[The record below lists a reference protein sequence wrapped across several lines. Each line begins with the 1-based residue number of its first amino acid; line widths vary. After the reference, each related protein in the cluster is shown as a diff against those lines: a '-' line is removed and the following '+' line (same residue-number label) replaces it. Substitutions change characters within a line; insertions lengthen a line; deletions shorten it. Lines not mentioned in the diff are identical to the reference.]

1 MMGKTVF
8 LFPGQGSQE
17 VGMAQDLFRQD
28 GYFRALID
36 QASEH
41 VGEDLEKI
49 CLKGPEKKLAK
60 AAFVQPLLVAVSI
73 GYLRHVRQKEISG
86 DFVLGHSLGEITAL
100 AAAGVIDDPSAIAVA
115 AKRGQLMDEAAAAC
129 DGGMMAVLSINAQ
142 EIQALINKS
151 GFQETIVIANINAP
165 NQTVVSGSRSSLDDF
180 SSEIAKAGGA
190 CKKLN
195 VAGPW
200 HSPYL
205 KSAYDQFKTWAE
217 SLEFAAAKVPLILNG
232 TGQPESDPDKIKQL
246 ISASLMNPVYFAKC
260 MEYCKSQN
268 VDTFL
273 EIGPGRVLSGLV
285 RANGFMETTRIYKC
299 NNLRGVEL
307 ACADLIPRN
316 S

>member
-1 MMGKTVF
+1 MGKTVF

-17 VGMAQDLFRQD
+17 VGMGYDLFRQD
-28 GYFRALID
+28 EYFISLVEK
-36 QASEH
+36 ASEQ
-41 VGEDLEKI
+41 VGEDLKRI
-49 CLKGPEKKLAK
+49 CLKGPEKRLAK
-60 AAFVQPLLVAVSI
+60 AAFVQPLLVAVSL
-73 GYLRHVRQKEISG
+73 GYLRHVHQKEIPG

-100 AAAGVIDDPSAIAVA
+100 AASGVIDDTVAITVA
-115 AKRGQLMDEAAAAC
+115 AKRGQLMDEAAASC
-129 DGGMMAVLSINAQ
+129 DGGMMAVLSITS
-142 EIQALINKS
+142 EKIQSIINEM
-151 GFQETIVIANINAP
+151 GINDTLVIANFNAP
-165 NQTVVSGSRSSLDDF
+165 NQTVVSGSQSSFDDF
-180 SSEIAKAGGA
+180 SAEIVKAGGT

-205 KSAYDQFKTWAE
+205 KSACDQFKTWAQQFGFMTP
-217 SLEFAAAKVPLILNG
+217 SIPLILNG
-232 TGQPESDPDKIKQL
+232 TGQPESDPAKIKEF
-246 ISASLMNPVYFAKC
+246 ISASLISPAYFAKC

-307 ACADLIPRN
+307 ACADFLPKE